1 MKSLKLLSRPLLC
14 AVGEM
19 AMLVLSLIPQ
29 QLGLDEQVCR
39 LFLGNCG
46 LYCTISDLNIECNIF
61 SLQA

>member
-39 LFLGNCG
+39 LFLGSY
-46 LYCTISDLNIECNIF
+46 LHCTILDVNILRDL
-61 SLQA
+61 SS